1 MSLLEHIYG
10 NILRGLI
17 ALHLPQ
23 QIPGGDALSHYM
35 INLIEQLRGFALNL
49 ANLKDSDISN
59 PDQMLPNIY
68 NLLQSTGL
76 TPLMPLFGSG
86 ASINA
91 STVLE
96 VALKLG
102 RQNQHLFTFNESDP
116 TLPELER
123 LIINLLSM
131 EGNLTLPLSLSMG
144 HTLLTY
150 SGYLRPEDLAGLQLA
165 IQPYT
170 NQTSAGFTE
179 TVLSAMEL
187 LNTLTDASGGDPT
200 NIIVAYVQQLQRFLI
215 SALRLRRIDQVWLS
229 NGQLSPGQVTDLHLV
244 TVDLLKL
251 LSPEGLQSLDQAG
264 PNATQQ
270 LIMQKLLAFLPVE
283 VQLLATDLVQEVQ
296 LLAGQFSF
304 CTSTG
309 QDCIASLSEIIK
321 FLQQVAAM
329 LQATEGNVT
338 IQIAPTNP
346 FLQTPSSLHTTAAV
360 FSLFL
365 PQRDARHFRLI
376 NQTLHFITL
385 LMDTPQPTV
394 AQAQDALRES
404 HLTLAELEEFAALLG
419 AADTNSL
426 LVNIVGLIDVQ
437 QCFTPLPSV
446 HCATGL
452 INRIT
457 SFLSNIPLLRNESL
471 IFALIPELLNKS
483 IVSAEGAIYY
493 NDPHG
498 STVLILKDTLAN
510 VMVGLHQLN
519 LSSPELVQE
528 IRVLHN
534 LLELASIYP
543 YSMPPF
549 SNNTMIVAQYQAQ
562 LEIIQW
568 YIRKLENITSSSEVT
583 SLLYPIYR
591 SVELSVATQLAST
604 NFSQFVSNE
613 VTNLVATLE
622 YPIDGAGVTRIGLV
636 IIKLVREQIKTILNN
651 LQLQNDFEQSLGYQ
665 PTFNATTLNA
675 LSHQTGLYLDLIAN
689 WMRNPSV
696 TTVFNSMLNWGNSSL
711 NLSTP
716 GNDIHQLL
724 QSVAYYLDEEQ
735 LAYFSVVSNVTQVI
749 HKALS
754 AVEQPGSLQSNG
766 FSEAIVEAV
775 GQVMQILDPRTP
787 GPLQQNILA
796 VTAESLQLIV
806 NPGISFAAGRNI
818 SLQILRR
825 AEMLVEQ
832 ILPDE
837 VADYVIPGIQIIT
850 TYFETISM
858 IDGQEKWNQM

>member
-1 MSLLEHIYG
+1 
-10 NILRGLI
+10 
-17 ALHLPQ
+17 
-23 QIPGGDALSHYM
+23 
-35 INLIEQLRGFALNL
+35 
-49 ANLKDSDISN
+49 
-59 PDQMLPNIY
+59 
-68 NLLQSTGL
+68 
-76 TPLMPLFGSG
+76 
-86 ASINA
+86 
-91 STVLE
+91 
-96 VALKLG
+96 
-102 RQNQHLFTFNESDP
+102 
-116 TLPELER
+116 
-123 LIINLLSM
+123 
-131 EGNLTLPLSLSMG
+131 
-144 HTLLTY
+144 
-150 SGYLRPEDLAGLQLA
+150 
-165 IQPYT
+165 
-170 NQTSAGFTE
+170 
-179 TVLSAMEL
+179 
-187 LNTLTDASGGDPT
+187 
-200 NIIVAYVQQLQRFLI
+200 
-215 SALRLRRIDQVWLS
+215 
-229 NGQLSPGQVTDLHLV
+229 
-244 TVDLLKL
+244 
-251 LSPEGLQSLDQAG
+251 
-264 PNATQQ
+264 
-270 LIMQKLLAFLPVE
+270 
-283 VQLLATDLVQEVQ
+283 
-296 LLAGQFSF
+296 
-304 CTSTG
+304 
-309 QDCIASLSEIIK
+309 
-321 FLQQVAAM
+321 
-329 LQATEGNVT
+329 
-338 IQIAPTNP
+338 
-346 FLQTPSSLHTTAAV
+346 
-360 FSLFL
+360 
-365 PQRDARHFRLI
+365 
-376 NQTLHFITL
+376 
-385 LMDTPQPTV
+385 
-394 AQAQDALRES
+394 
-404 HLTLAELEEFAALLG
+404 
-419 AADTNSL
+419 
-426 LVNIVGLIDVQ
+426 
-437 QCFTPLPSV
+437 
-446 HCATGL
+446 
-452 INRIT
+452 
-457 SFLSNIPLLRNESL
+457 
-471 IFALIPELLNKS
+471 
-483 IVSAEGAIYY
+483 
-493 NDPHG
+493 
-498 STVLILKDTLAN
+498 
-510 VMVGLHQLN
+510 MVGLHQLN

-591 SVELSVATQLAST
+591 SVELSVATQLVST

-837 VADYVIPGIQIIT
+837 VADYVIPGIQIIA
-850 TYFETISM
+850 TYFKTISM

>member
-1 MSLLEHIYG
+1 MHLLEHIYG
-10 NILRGLI
+10 NILQGLI
-17 ALHLPQ
+17 ALHIPQ

-35 INLIEQLRGFALNL
+35 INLIEQLRGFALTI

-59 PDQMLPNIY
+59 PDLMLPNIY

-76 TPLMPLFGSG
+76 TPLIPLFGSG

-91 STVLE
+91 STVLK

-102 RQNQHLFTFNESDP
+102 RQNQNLFTFNESDP
-116 TLPELER
+116 TLPNLER
-123 LIINLLSM
+123 LIMNLLSM

-150 SGYLRPEDLAGLQLA
+150 SGYLHPEALGSLHLA

-179 TVLSAMEL
+179 ALLSAMEL
-187 LNTLTDASGGDPT
+187 LNTLMDAPGGDPT
-200 NIIVAYVQQLQRFLI
+200 NIIVAYVQQLQQFLI
-215 SALRLRRIDQVWLS
+215 SALRLRRLDQVWLS
-229 NGQLSPGQVTDLHLV
+229 SGQLSPGQVTNLHLV

-251 LSPEGLQSLDQAG
+251 LSPEGFQSLAQAG

-283 VQLLATDLVQEVQ
+283 VRLLATDLVQEVQ
-296 LLAGQFSF
+296 LLAGQLSF

-309 QDCIASLSEIIK
+309 QDCVASLSEIIK
-321 FLQQVAAM
+321 FLQQVATM

-346 FLQTPSSLHTTAAV
+346 FLQTLSSLRTTAAV
-360 FSLFL
+360 FSLL
-365 PQRDARHFRLI
+365 QPQTDAQHFQLI
-376 NQTLHFITL
+376 NKTLHFITL

-404 HLTLAELEEFAALLG
+404 HLTLAELEEVATLLG
-419 AADTNSL
+419 TADTNSL
-426 LVNIVGLIDVQ
+426 LVNIMGLIDVQ
-437 QCFTPLPSV
+437 QCFAPGPSV

-452 INRIT
+452 ISRVT
-457 SFLSNIPLLRNESL
+457 GFLSNIPALRNESL

-483 IVSAEGAIYY
+483 IVDAEGAIHYD
-493 NDPHG
+493 DPHV
-498 STVLILKDTLAN
+498 STVLILNNTLAN

-519 LSSPELVQE
+519 LSSPEVMQN

-549 SNNTMIVAQYQAQ
+549 SNNTMIDAQYQAQ

-568 YIRKLENITSSSEVT
+568 YIIKLENITSSSEVS
-583 SLLYPIYR
+583 SLIYPIYR
-591 SVELSVATQLAST
+591 LVELSVASQLAST

-613 VTNLVATLE
+613 VTDLVDNLE

-651 LQLQNDFEQSLGYQ
+651 LQLQNDLEQSLGHE
-665 PTFNATTLNA
+665 PTFNANTLNA
-675 LSHQTGLYLDLIAN
+675 LSYQTGLYLDLIGN
-689 WMRNPSV
+689 WMRNPNV
-696 TTVFNSMLNWGNSSL
+696 TTVFNSMLNWGNPSL

-716 GNDIHQLL
+716 GYDIHRLL

-735 LAYFSVVSNVTQVI
+735 LAYFSVVSNFTQI
-749 HKALS
+749 IKKALS
-754 AVEQPGSLQSNG
+754 AAEQPGGLQSDE
-766 FSEAIVEAV
+766 FSEAIMTAV
-775 GQVMQILDPRTP
+775 GQVMQILDPETQ

-796 VTAESLQLIV
+796 VTADSLQLIV
-806 NPGISFAAGRNI
+806 NPDMSFAAGRNI

-832 ILPDE
+832 ILPNE
-837 VADYVIPGIQIIT
+837 VADYVIPGIQIIA

-858 IDGQEKWNQM
+858 IDGQDTWNQM